1 MKFDRKP
8 IFKELLITAKF
19 LKKCEERNGGSYM
32 SISST
37 KFAVTQGI
45 GSRTT
50 VVEMFKEFN
59 EKYPKWKIKFNK

>member
-1 MKFDRKP
+1 MKFERKP
-8 IFKELLITAKF
+8 IFKELMKTAKF

-32 SISST
+32 SISSP

-59 EKYPKWKIKFNK
+59 EKYPKFKIKFN